1 MTTSTSSAITSRPAA
16 AAHLTRVCFKLGPP
30 RLVGAELEWFT
41 RTTDHPNTSDPQHPG
56 RPDVPRLAAAL
67 GDHAPRTI
75 SPDSPA
81 LPLGSGSLVSVEPG
95 GQIELSSTP
104 FDRVEDLYEA
114 LASDERD
121 LRGMLAAAGIRV
133 VAGAGDATRPPNRI
147 LRSERYRSMEAAF
160 ALRGIFGSLMMCNT
174 AAVQVALDA
183 GVDADHAVGRW
194 TRLHTIGPA
203 LTAAFANSPRLHG
216 ADDEPW
222 ASQRMRAWLGTD
234 RTRIPPHAQTVEDYA
249 DWVLSVPL
257 LCVRCADGSWF
268 APPPGATFAD
278 WMDGAL
284 DEEVGRR
291 PDADDLAYHVTTVFP
306 MVRPQGYLEV
316 RYLDGQPE
324 NLWRVPIAA
333 VTALMSDD
341 TVGAEAD
348 AIAGPTADAWVRG
361 ARSGLADAELA
372 STASRLLAL
381 AADVTPRGIDRDL
394 LGAASARC
402 ARREPPAAAQT
413 STTPTAAEPRLP
425 NDRQDTVSR

>member
-1 MTTSTSSAITSRPAA
+1 MTTTTSSAITSRPAA

-41 RTTDHPNTSDPQHPG
+41 RTTDRHRPSG

-75 SPDSPA
+75 TPASPA
-81 LPLGSGSLVSVEPG
+81 LPLNSGSLVSVEPG

-104 FDRVEDLYEA
+104 FDSVDELGSA
-114 LASDERD
+114 LAADERD
-121 LRGMLAAAGIRV
+121 LRALLAAADIEV
-133 VAGAGDATRPPNRI
+133 VAGAADGVRPPHRI
-147 LRSERYRSMEAAF
+147 LVSDRYRSMEDAF
-160 ALRGIFGSLMMCNT
+160 ARRGIFGSLMMCNT

-183 GVDADHAVGRW
+183 GVDADHAVSRW

-203 LTAAFANSPRLHG
+203 MTAAFANSPRLHG
-216 ADDEPW
+216 ADDERW

-234 RTRIPPHAQTVEDYA
+234 RTRIPPHAQTIEDYA

-257 LCVRCADGSWF
+257 LCVRCADDHWF
-268 APPPGATFAD
+268 TPPAGATFAD

-284 DEEVGRR
+284 DSEVGRR
-291 PDADDLAYHVTTVFP
+291 PDETDLAYHVTTVFP

-333 VTALMSDD
+333 VAALMSDD
-341 TVGAEAD
+341 AVGAEAD
-348 AIAGPTADAWVRG
+348 AIAAPTADAWLRAAQCGLDDAEVRG
-361 ARSGLADAELA
+361 VAAD
-372 STASRLLAL
+372 LLTL
-381 AADVTPRGIDRDL
+381 AADVTPAGIDRDL
-394 LGAASARC
+394 VAAAAARC
-402 ARREPPAAAQT
+402 RRGEPPVAQ
-413 STTPTAAEPRLP
+413 SEPPVAQSDPTLSQSH
-425 NDRQDTVSR
+425 RQESVSR